1 MLRPSIPPHE
11 KEFYMKKRILA
22 GLLAGLLVLSL
33 SACTK
38 SDPTPSGSP
47 SAEPTPSAVPTPS
60 AEPTPTPTPAQ
71 PPVWTEQTFART
83 FTAGD
88 GTTVLSVEYILPMV
102 QNTDDCP
109 AGTAINDWYKKEG
122 SALLTGAED
131 NYETAISDY
140 EVSKAAGYTFTATAE
155 KMNYEVTYADNMVYS
170 IRRTWNVTGG
180 MPYPSTFTV
189 AEQFDAQTGIKLG
202 FADLFSDADKV
213 QDRVIAAFL
222 KQDEIVAGQFTEAQL
237 IAVYQPENFCL
248 TEDGYTFWIQGNDLP
263 ALHSPVEVTLSYDSM
278 KDVSLRG

>member
-11 KEFYMKKRILA
+11 KEFFMKKRMLA
-22 GLLAGLLVLSL
+22 GLLAGLLILSL
-33 SACTK
+33 SACTQT
-38 SDPTPSGSP
+38 DPTPSGSP
-47 SAEPTPSAVPTPS
+47 SAEPTPSAVPTPTS
-60 AEPTPTPTPAQ
+60 EPTPTPTPAE
-71 PPVWTEQTFART
+71 PPVWGDQSFSRT

-88 GTTVLSVEYILPMV
+88 GTTVLSVEYILPLI
-102 QNTDDCP
+102 QNTDACP

-122 SALLTGAED
+122 SSLLASAED
-131 NYETAISDY
+131 NYEAAVSDY
-140 EVSKAAGYTFTATAE
+140 EVSKTAGYTFTPTSE
-155 KMNYEVTYADNMVYS
+155 QISYEVTYTDSMVYS

-180 MPYPSTFTV
+180 MPYPSTFLL

-213 QDRVIAAFL
+213 RDRVVAAFL
-222 KQDEIVAGQFTEAQL
+222 KQEEIKAGQFTEAQI

-263 ALHSPVEVTLSYDSM
+263 ALHSPVEITLSYDSM
-278 KDVSLRG
+278 KDVSLHG